1 MFVPE
6 HRYVLTEYDPQMP
19 WIVVATARHL
29 TVDLGPGESFAEWA
43 GERWPSPRFR
53 AELEPDELLPW
64 QGAG

>member
-1 MFVPE
+1 VPE
-6 HRYVLTEYDPQMP
+6 HRYVLTEYNPQMP
-19 WIVVATARHL
+19 WIVLGTARHL
-29 TVDLGPGESFAEWA
+29 TVDLGPGESFTEWA